1 MKKQAINALDD
12 YFVEKKIDA
21 SVLQI
26 KIVEYLKY
34 MRSLYQKY
42 NIGGG
47 NVVIGNNSIVR
58 GNFNNL

>member
-1 MKKQAINALDD
+1 
-12 YFVEKKIDA
+12 
-21 SVLQI
+21 
-26 KIVEYLKY
+26 

-47 NVVIGNNSIVR
+47 NVVIGKNSIVR